1 MKTLMENWN
10 RFINEST
17 GRPVLAVF
25 KIEKAEPKI
34 PGAEVGDVVVLN
46 TEVDGQ
52 DGKKYGRYSVYYKG
66 QKVSFTDAGGNK
78 RVLSVPDDVSAG
90 LGQSALTGGTTG
102 ESYIVDMDVL
112 KQHPGAHA

>member
-34 PGAEVGDVVVLN
+34 PGADVGDVVVLN

-66 QKVSFTDAGGNK
+66 QNVSHTDSDGSK
-78 RVLSVPDDVSAG
+78 RVMSIPDGVETGHART
-90 LGQSALTGGTTG
+90 ALTGGATG
-102 ESYIVDMDVL
+102 ESYIVDMDIL
-112 KQHPGAHA
+112 KQHPGQHV